1 MSKNVNWLLRIVLCF
16 AATCYTFP
24 THIASSQPDFSQ
36 VEISVS
42 AYQLIG
48 KISHQGW
55 SLMCHDMTTASAFV
69 KEKLVG
75 DLLLDFLAAH
85 LSLVPLK

>member
-1 MSKNVNWLLRIVLCF
+1 M
-16 AATCYTFP
+16 Y
-24 THIASSQPDFSQ
+24 
-36 VEISVS
+36 
-42 AYQLIG
+42 
-48 KISHQGW
+48 
-55 SLMCHDMTTASAFV
+55 HDMTTASAFV